1 MVRNENG
8 YEVCLIQLSD
18 KSKIK
23 LAGNFETVEEADAF
37 INEIS
42 KAIYLKPGQE
52 FGIRE
57 ILIFEGYEEDE
68 RL

>member
-23 LAGNFETVEEADAF
+23 LAGFETVEDAETY
-37 INEIS
+37 INKIS

-57 ILIFEGYEEDE
+57 VLIFEGYEEDE